1 MNPVSRILASLFAI
15 LVIVGAFIFGI
26 FVLAGVAVLGLLG
39 WVVFSIRRWWLRRS
53 GAVPASEEP
62 TQARSEPAQQSEIIE
77 AEYTVIS
84 RRRE

>member
-1 MNPVSRILASLFAI
+1 MNPISRIIASLVAI

-26 FVLAGVAVLGLLG
+26 FVLAAVVVLGLVG
-39 WVVFSIRRWWLRRS
+39 WVAFAIRRWWLRRQGIS
-53 GAVPASEEP
+53 PGEQPETVRE
-62 TQARSEPAQQSEIIE
+62 SEIIE